1 MNELSDAPDTGGAE
15 ESAQVETNA
24 EATTAQDT
32 GTEETGQADDTGD
45 ATEEAPKR
53 VPWFQKRIDEVT
65 RQKYEEQRRADYLQG
80 QIDALTK
87 GRPAPQQQVE
97 TPPDR
102 WEDPEGYDRWLI
114 NQAAEVA
121 QRRTAEDMQRQQ
133 ALRTFEERVQA
144 ARQVHPDY
152 DAVTHDPS
160 LPITPK
166 MAEIIRK
173 SDNGPEVA
181 YYLGTNRSEAQ
192 RIAALD
198 PDEQVAEM
206 GALRASLRK
215 QPAAQAQ
222 TRTPPAAP
230 PRTVSGISAG
240 LNKDPN
246 EMSMAEYVAARK
258 AGTI

>member
-1 MNELSDAPDTGGAE
+1 MNELSDAPEQGGAE
-15 ESAQVETNA
+15 ESAQVETTA
-24 EATTAQDT
+24 EATTAQD
-32 GTEETGQADDTGD
+32 
-45 ATEEAPKR
+45 ATDEAPPKK

-87 GRPAPQQQVE
+87 GRSAPQQQAE

-121 QRRTAEDMQRQQ
+121 QKRAAEDMQRQQ
-133 ALRTFEERVQA
+133 SLRTYEERAAA
-144 ARQVHPDY
+144 ARQAHPDF
-152 DAVTHDPS
+152 DTVVHDPS
-160 LPITPK
+160 LPITPQ

-198 PDEQVAEM
+198 PIEQAAEM
-206 GALRASLRK
+206 GALRASLKK

-230 PRTVSGISAG
+230 PKTVSGLSAG

-258 AGTI
+258 AGNI